1 MKGYIKHIT
10 HMMRGFMMLGF
21 GLMNLFL
28 GLSLL
33 VLCTIG
39 LVSAGV
45 SALPLAVWGML
56 MAMGS
61 VTTLAGLFMVPLS
74 TKYPKG

>member
-1 MKGYIKHIT
+1 
-10 HMMRGFMMLGF
+10 MLGF
-21 GLMNLFL
+21 GLMNIFL

-45 SALPLAVWGML
+45 SALPMAVWVML
-56 MAMGS
+56 LAMGS
-61 VTTLAGLFMVPLS
+61 VAALAGLLMV
-74 TKYPKG
+74 TID

>member
-21 GLMNLFL
+21 GLMSLFL

-39 LVSAGV
+39 FVTAGM
-45 SALPLAVWGML
+45 SALPLAVWVML
-56 MAMGS
+56 LVMGS
-61 VTTLAGLFMVPLS
+61 VTAIAGLFMA
-74 TKYPKG
+74 TID

>member
-45 SALPLAVWGML
+45 SALPMAVWVML
-56 MAMGS
+56 LAMGS
-61 VTTLAGLFMVPLS
+61 VAALAGLLMV
-74 TKYPKG
+74 TID

>member
-1 MKGYIKHIT
+1 
-10 HMMRGFMMLGF
+10 MLGF

-45 SALPLAVWGML
+45 SALPMAVWVML
-56 MAMGS
+56 LAMGS
-61 VTTLAGLFMVPLS
+61 VAALAGLLMV
-74 TKYPKG
+74 TID

>member
-33 VLCTIG
+33 VLCTVGTIY
-39 LVSAGV
+39 
-45 SALPLAVWGML
+45 
-56 MAMGS
+56 
-61 VTTLAGLFMVPLS
+61 AGLFMVLAD
-74 TKYPKG
+74 

>member
-45 SALPLAVWGML
+45 SALPLAVWVML
-56 MAMGS
+56 LAMGS
-61 VTTLAGLFMVPLS
+61 VAALAGLLMV
-74 TKYPKG
+74 TID

>member
-33 VLCTIG
+33 VLCTVGTIY
-39 LVSAGV
+39 AGV
-45 SALPLAVWGML
+45 SALPLAVWVML
-56 MAMGS
+56 LAMGS
-61 VTTLAGLFMVPLS
+61 VTAFAGLFMVLAD
-74 TKYPKG
+74 

>member
-1 MKGYIKHIT
+1 M
-10 HMMRGFMMLGF
+10 FGF

-28 GLSLL
+28 GISLL

-45 SALPLAVWGML
+45 SALPMAVWVML
-56 MAMGS
+56 LAMGS
-61 VTTLAGLFMVPLS
+61 IAALAGLLMV
-74 TKYPKG
+74 TAD